1 VIIFVGQ
8 WKYFFGLHPAV
19 SGEHFHEKVWALV
32 QALPGLDPATTG
44 IALLALAIV
53 AAGGRILDRIPGL
66 GRVPAPL
73 VAMLA
78 ATAVQAIWQFP
89 AVATIGTAFGGIPRS
104 RPRCNG
110 RA

>member
-1 VIIFVGQ
+1 
-8 WKYFFGLHPAV
+8 
-19 SGEHFHEKVWALV
+19 
-32 QALPGLDPATTG
+32 LPTTA

-89 AVATIGTAFGGIPRS
+89 SVATIGTAFGGIPRS
-104 RPRCNG
+104 LPALQWPSLSLAEALQLVGPAFTIALLGPSSRCSPPSSPT
-110 RA
+110 A